1 MATSKCKICRRAGT
15 KLFLKGEKCL
25 SSKCSLVR
33 KPYPPGQ
40 KSKKRGGPR
49 GGSEYGK
56 ELREKQKLQNWY
68 NLREKQFRKYVKMAL
83 GSRHK
88 VEDAEALLIKF
99 LESRL
104 DNVIFRLGFTA
115 SRVAAR
121 RFVSHRHFLVNGKI
135 LNIPSYSVKKGDK
148 ISLSQKSIKKSAFKN
163 LAVTLK
169 KYSPPSWLK
178 LEAEK
183 FEGQVIKE
191 PTLDEALPPAELSL
205 IFEFYSR

>member
-1 MATSKCKICRRAGT
+1 MFASKCKICRRAGT

-25 SSKCSLVR
+25 SSKCPVIR

-40 KSKKRGGPR
+40 KSKKRPR
-49 GGSEYGK
+49 GLSEYGK
-56 ELREKQKLQNWY
+56 ELKEKQKLQNWY

-83 GSRHK
+83 GARHK
-88 VEDAEALLIKF
+88 ADDAEALLIKL

-104 DNVIFRLGFTA
+104 DNVVFRLGFTT

-121 RFVSHRHFLVNGKI
+121 RFVSHRHFLVNGKTV
-135 LNIPSYSVKKGDK
+135 NIPSYSVKKGDK
-148 ISLSQKSIKKSAFKN
+148 ISLSQKSVKKNAFKN

-169 KYSPPSWLK
+169 KHNPPLWLK
-178 LEAEK
+178 LEAEQS
-183 FEGQVIKE
+183 EGQVIKE
-191 PTLDEALPPAELSL
+191 PTLVEAFPPAELSS